1 MHITIVED
9 QAEER
14 ERLQAFTEKYC
25 AAHQLAAQLCLY
37 PDGDSF
43 LQHYAL
49 DPHPDLIFMDIEM
62 PGKSG
67 METARKLRELDP
79 QVPLIFIT
87 YMVQFALEGYSV
99 DAADFIPKPVTY
111 ASFSAH
117 LDRQLGKIRAGAPRF
132 LQTSYAKQ
140 PLSLR
145 IQHICYIESLHKK
158 TIIHDIDGE
167 THYSS
172 EPLYAL
178 EEKLSD
184 EPFFRCHNGYLVNLA
199 HVKRMD
205 SANVFMPNDALP
217 LSKYRKKEFM
227 QTLAA
232 YRGRML

>member
-1 MHITIVED
+1 MHISIVED
-9 QAEER
+9 QTEER
-14 ERLQAFTEKYC
+14 QRLQDYTEKYC
-25 AAHQLAAQLCLY
+25 AAHQLEVQLCVY

-43 LQHYAL
+43 LKHYTV

-62 PGKSG
+62 PGQSG
-67 METARKLRELDP
+67 METARKLREIDRA
-79 QVPLIFIT
+79 VPLIFVT

-111 ASFSAH
+111 ASFSTH
-117 LDRQLGKIRAGAPRF
+117 LDRQLGKMRTAAPRF

-140 PLSLR
+140 PLSLQV
-145 IQHICYIESLHKK
+145 QHICFIESLRKK
-158 TIIHDIDGE
+158 TIIHDIDGG

-178 EEKLSD
+178 EEKLSG
-184 EPFFRCHNGYLVNLA
+184 EPFFRCHNAYLVNLA

-205 SANVFMPNDALP
+205 STSVYMPADALP